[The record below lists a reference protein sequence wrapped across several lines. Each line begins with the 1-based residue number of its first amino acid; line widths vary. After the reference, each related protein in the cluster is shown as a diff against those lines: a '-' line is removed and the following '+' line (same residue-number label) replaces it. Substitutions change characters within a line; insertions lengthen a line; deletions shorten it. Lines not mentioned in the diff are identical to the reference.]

1 MYIPIVSDT
10 QSVCVI
16 LKIAVWLTKWSGL
29 GGNTSPPFYLYWL
42 IPVKLT
48 THVVTTNYF
57 VLYLKNPN
65 EIPCKYLQS
74 RIYYD
79 HVHI

>member
-1 MYIPIVSDT
+1 MYIPILSDT

-16 LKIAVWLTKWSGL
+16 HKIAVLLTKWSGV
-29 GGNTSPPFYLYWL
+29 GGKTSSLYLYLL

-48 THVVTTNYF
+48 TDVVTTNYF
-57 VLYLKNPN
+57 DLYLKNPN
-65 EIPCKYLQS
+65 EIPCKYPES
-74 RIYYD
+74 RINYD